1 MASQQPADVASLA
14 PALWARLAGAKRVV
28 IGSHISPDGDA
39 IGSALALSHAL
50 DQLKVPHDVLFR
62 DEPPDNLR
70 FLPGTENIS
79 HATDGGPWDVAVV
92 LDLEALDRLGS
103 VQPCLESAP
112 FMVVIDHHLP
122 IVAPGDFRVVDTT
135 YPATCSILTELLQH
149 SELEVTPEMAL
160 CLATGILTDT
170 GNFRY
175 PNTTAKS
182 IHQVAW
188 LVERGANI
196 SYMSDEVYNQRAIA
210 AARIGGFAQE
220 KMTVVGGG
228 RLAYCTLPYAK
239 FEEYGAVEDDTEG
252 VVNELL
258 SVKGVHVAFLLREA
272 KPGKVRGSVR
282 SRGDL
287 DVAAIV
293 REFGGGGHKNAAGV
307 SFTGDPF
314 EAETQLREAILAG
327 LAR

>member
-1 MASQQPADVASLA
+1 MASQPPADVASLA
-14 PALWARLAGAKRVV
+14 PGLWARLSEAKRVIV
-28 IGSHISPDGDA
+28 ASHISPDGDA
-39 IGSALALSHAL
+39 IGSALAMSHAL
-50 DQLKVPHDVLFR
+50 NQLKVPHDVRFR

-70 FLPGTENIS
+70 FLPGTDRIAN
-79 HATDGGPWDVAVV
+79 ATDGGPWDVAVV
-92 LDLEALDRLGS
+92 LDLEALDRLGTI
-103 VQPCLESAP
+103 QPLMESAP

-122 IVAPGDFRVVDTT
+122 IVAPGDLRVVDVT
-135 YPATCSILTELLQH
+135 YPATCSILTELLQN

-188 LVERGANI
+188 LVERGADI
-196 SYMSDEVYNQRAIA
+196 SYMSDEVYNQRPLA

-220 KMTVVGGG
+220 KMTVVGEG
-228 RLAYCTLPYAK
+228 RLAYCTLPFSK

-258 SVKGVHVAFLLREA
+258 SVKGVEVAFLLREA
-272 KPGKVRGSVR
+272 RPGKVRGSVR
-282 SRGDL
+282 SRRDL

-293 REFGGGGHKNAAGV
+293 RQFGGGGHKNAAGV

-314 EAETQLREAILAG
+314 EAETLLREAILAG
-327 LAR
+327 LA